1 MNEIRFLEVA
11 AVADFP
17 LMTAPPSPLEVSCE
31 IDWPE
36 SWGGHPPIRLQP
48 SGPYAGSSVETDRII
63 HRWRPRI
70 FNLVEQANSMA
81 RDLCEISWNGNNET
95 YPCCHF
101 LKLIEPLGRDMRPF
115 CDAACELLLQV
126 RSRDEIME
134 EAFWPDHRKLDA
146 RDVMEWMER
155 WGAWLPD
162 AHGQFQFW
170 SIFLPCEA
178 LEALYRYVHALVH
191 EFYLEVLEL
200 HLEWEEA
207 VSLKRANGEALPDIY
222 DGPPEA
228 IIYYHPRLFLDERE
242 FTLTT
247 ENAEELRDW
256 AYDAFVNW
264 KRRITDEQK
273 QSLFMLGYEADQL
286 CAVRRWD
293 D

>member
-1 MNEIRFLEVA
+1 MNEIRFLELA
-11 AVADFP
+11 AAADFP
-17 LMTAPPSPLEVSCE
+17 LMTAPPAPLEVSCE

-36 SWGGHPPIRLQP
+36 SWGSTPAIRLQP

-81 RDLCEISWNGNNET
+81 RDLCKISWNGNNET

-101 LKLIEPLGRDMRPF
+101 LKVIEPVGRDMRPF

-162 AHGQFQFW
+162 AQGQFCLW
-170 SIFLPCEA
+170 SIFMDCEA
-178 LEALYRYVHALVH
+178 IEALHRHVHALVH
-191 EFYLEVLEL
+191 DYYLEILEL
-200 HLEWEEA
+200 HMEWEE
-207 VSLKRANGEALPDIY
+207 KRGQAIANGEALPDL
-222 DGPPEA
+222 DNGPID
-228 IIYYHPRLFLDERE
+228 IITYYHPRLFLDDQE
-242 FTLTT
+242 FTLSRD
-247 ENAEELRDW
+247 NAQQMRDW
-256 AYDAFVNW
+256 AYGAFINW
-264 KRRITDEQK
+264 GRRIDDNRK
-273 QSLFMLGYEADQL
+273 EALAEVAYQADAL
-286 CAVRRWD
+286 CPDPRWKD
-293 D
+293 